1 MNKKKSIE
9 SVAKDVLT
17 LLDTITA
24 LNAKVEELDDH
35 VAFYA
40 TSINILEETVK
51 KLSPDLEE
59 DQPTWVDD
67 IHKLVDQI
75 ILERKVRQGII
86 AELEKEQ
93 NANSCHCGDICQAFD
108 NGFQHAISR
117 IRNM

>member
-1 MNKKKSIE
+1 MTKKQSIE
-9 SVAKDVLT
+9 FLINDLSFMNDRIVK
-17 LLDTITA
+17 
-24 LNAKVEELDDH
+24 LNAKVEDLDDTI
-35 VAFYA
+35 AFYA
-40 TSINILEETVK
+40 SSINILEEAVK

-59 DQPTWVDD
+59 DQPTWVDN
-67 IHKLVDQI
+67 INKQVDQI